1 MVLTSYVLSEI
12 VFWNE
17 SKYREK
23 WDVLKV
29 VVSYLDHRLS
39 ANDPF
44 PVRGLTPVESCVHGV
59 QGLDPYSTPLRFAVA
74 DFSSYSYTTS
84 LFC

>member
-1 MVLTSYVLSEI
+1 MGCSKASSI
-12 VFWNE
+12 VAI
-17 SKYREK
+17 
-23 WDVLKV
+23 
-29 VVSYLDHRLS
+29 VSYLDHRLS

-59 QGLDPYSTPLRFAVA
+59 QGLDPYSTPLRFTVA
-74 DFSSYSYTTS
+74 DFGSYSYTTS